1 MVADSGV
8 DMATQKFG
16 IRGLGSAAT
25 AGLAFAVGAL
35 TALAG
40 HQRKHGTLRLR
51 LARTE
56 QSEHL
61 HNANLIAQQRLQ
73 FDMLS
78 RAMADHD
85 LAAVLDTFD
94 VTLDPRTLRQYL
106 FANAVYTNTL
116 LFWRVGNFSWEEAH
130 GHLRLICQN
139 PIFRSYWKATRR
151 HRASLLDASDEA
163 RLGRMV
169 DKLIQ
174 DLEEADTDEWWVVGE
189 PPYESG

>member
-1 MVADSGV
+1 M
-8 DMATQKFG
+8 
-16 IRGLGSAAT
+16 GSAAV
-25 AGLAFAVGAL
+25 AGLAFTVGAL
-35 TALAG
+35 TVLTAQ
-40 HQRKHGTLRLR
+40 QRKHGPLRLR

-56 QSEHL
+56 QSDHQ

-78 RAMADHD
+78 KAMDDPD
-85 LAAVLDTFD
+85 LASVLDTFD

-106 FANAVYTNTL
+106 FANAVYTNAL
-116 LFWRVGNFSWEEAH
+116 MFWRVGNISWEEAH

-139 PIFRSYWKATRR
+139 PTFRNYWKATRP

-169 DKLIQ
+169 DKLVQ

-189 PPYESG
+189 PPCE

>member
-1 MVADSGV
+1 M
-8 DMATQKFG
+8 
-16 IRGLGSAAT
+16 GSAAS

-35 TALAG
+35 AALTAQ
-40 HQRKHGTLRLR
+40 QRKHGTLRLR
-51 LARTE
+51 LTCAE
-56 QSEHL
+56 QSEHQRDD
-61 HNANLIAQQRLQ
+61 NLIAQQRLQ

-78 RAMADHD
+78 KAMDDPD

-94 VTLDPRTLRQYL
+94 MPLDARTLRQYL
-106 FANAVYTNTL
+106 FANAVYTNAL
-116 LFWRVGNFSWEEAH
+116 LFWRVGNFSWEEVH

-139 PIFRSYWKATRR
+139 PVFRGYWKATGP

-189 PPYESG
+189 PPYE